1 LKAEKVEPTR
11 GNTPMKSDR
20 LYQELKDLS
29 ERLGVEV
36 SEQNFRATGIKARS
50 GYCIVKGQPMFLI
63 DKNKRLPLRIR
74 ILSEFLGT
82 MISEDV
88 FILPALRE
96 HLSKFQPSPAE
107 TKQQQLFPSGTD
119 DEN

>member
-1 LKAEKVEPTR
+1 
-11 GNTPMKSDR
+11 MKSDR

-36 SEQNFRATGIKARS
+36 SEQNFKATGIKARS
-50 GYCIVKGQPMFLI
+50 GYCIVKGKPMFLI
-63 DKNKRLPLRIR
+63 DKNKRLPHRIR

-82 MISEDV
+82 MITEDV
-88 FILPALRE
+88 FLLPALRE
-96 HLSKFQPSPAE
+96 HLAKFQPLKAE
-107 TKQQQLFPSGTD
+107 TKQHRLFSNEPG